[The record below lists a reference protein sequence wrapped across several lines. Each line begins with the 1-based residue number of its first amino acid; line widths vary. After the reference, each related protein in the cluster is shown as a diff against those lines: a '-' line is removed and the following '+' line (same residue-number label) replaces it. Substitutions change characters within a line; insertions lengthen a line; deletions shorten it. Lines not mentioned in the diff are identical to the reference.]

1 MVSAEKERR
10 LDGWQPFCDLL
21 WFDIH
26 SGCSSQPP
34 SLDSQ
39 LARTFQQPNNAEPDR
54 TPLHNSKHRNHIGDY
69 DFFNPN
75 LLAIANQLLANF
87 HSSLH
92 RSRIDIVIMTPLN
105 IPPFLSIAHSSNCM
119 YTDTHGK
126 HSNKSNDLRTQKR
139 IVCATRWPSRV
150 PRVENKR
157 RFPQTESTQYPES
170 SLHSLISTST
180 SAEQWYSLLRI
191 SRREYSGS
199 NGSSAISLPS
209 LVSDPYIQTT
219 SLHYRASI
227 QSSQQKQLFQRSFE
241 RIARRSLQ
249 IVKPQDVLNPHRFQ
263 LHSIESSATYL
274 ENHAAQIASLDFGN
288 GVFRKSEK
296 RVFRKQSKA
305 LRLNDLRTLPS
316 LHFHDPLVP
325 IAATHVTSKRA

>member
-26 SGCSSQPP
+26 SDCSSQPP

-75 LLAIANQLLANF
+75 LLAIANQLLANL

-92 RSRIDIVIMTPLN
+92 RSRIDIVIMTPLS

-219 SLHYRASI
+219 PLHYRASI
-227 QSSQQKQLFQRSFE
+227 QSSQEKQRHFSSQFGQRSLHPNHT
-241 RIARRSLQ
+241 SPLQ
-249 IVKPQDVLNPHRFQ
+249 SVDPKLPREASSCSNDRL
-263 LHSIESSATYL
+263 SESREGAC
-274 ENHAAQIASLDFGN
+274 
-288 GVFRKSEK
+288 R
-296 RVFRKQSKA
+296 
-305 LRLNDLRTLPS
+305 
-316 LHFHDPLVP
+316 
-325 IAATHVTSKRA
+325 

>member
-1 MVSAEKERR
+1 M
-10 LDGWQPFCDLL
+10 DGSRFVTYYGLIFTATVLHNLL
-21 WFDIH
+21 H
-26 SGCSSQPP
+26 SIRNLHEHSSSQ
-34 SLDSQ
+34 
-39 LARTFQQPNNAEPDR
+39 T
-54 TPLHNSKHRNHIGDY
+54 T
-69 DFFNPN
+69 PN
-75 LLAIANQLLANF
+75 LIELPFTTLNIDIILEITISSIPIFLAIANQLLANL

-92 RSRIDIVIMTPLN
+92 RSRIDIVIMTPLS

-219 SLHYRASI
+219 PLHYRASI
-227 QSSQQKQLFQRSFE
+227 QRSQEKQLLQRSYE

-249 IVKPQDVLNPHRFQ
+249 IVKPQYVLDPHRFQ
-263 LHSIESSATYL
+263 LHSIESSATHL
-274 ENHAAQIASLDFGN
+274 ENHAAQIAWLDFAN
-288 GVFRKSEK
+288 G
-296 RVFRKQSKA
+296 VFRKQSKA
-305 LRLNDLRTLPS
+305 LRPTICELYLPCTFTTRSSRS
-316 LHFHDPLVP
+316 LP
-325 IAATHVTSKRA
+325 RM

>member
-1 MVSAEKERR
+1 MVSAEIERR

-26 SGCSSQPP
+26 SDCSSQPP

-39 LARTFQQPNNAEPDR
+39 LTFQQPNNAEPDR
-54 TPLHNSKHRNHIGDY
+54 TPLHNSKHQNHIGDY

-75 LLAIANQLLANF
+75 LLAIANQLLANL

-119 YTDTHGK
+119 STDTHGK

-139 IVCATRWPSRV
+139 IVCATRWPSRA
-150 PRVENKR
+150 
-157 RFPQTESTQYPES
+157 QTESTQYPES

-209 LVSDPYIQTT
+209 LVSDPYIQIT

-227 QSSQQKQLFQRSFE
+227 QSSQQKR
-241 RIARRSLQ
+241 AAAPT
-249 IVKPQDVLNPHRFQ
+249 IV
-263 LHSIESSATYL
+263 
-274 ENHAAQIASLDFGN
+274 
-288 GVFRKSEK
+288 
-296 RVFRKQSKA
+296 
-305 LRLNDLRTLPS
+305 
-316 LHFHDPLVP
+316 
-325 IAATHVTSKRA
+325 

>member
-1 MVSAEKERR
+1 MVSAEKERK

-26 SGCSSQPP
+26 SDCSSQPP

-69 DFFNPN
+69 NFFNPN
-75 LLAIANQLLANF
+75 LLAIANQLLANL

-119 YTDTHGK
+119 STDTHGT

-227 QSSQQKQLFQRSFE
+227 QSSQQKRAAAPS
-241 RIARRSLQ
+241 
-249 IVKPQDVLNPHRFQ
+249 IV
-263 LHSIESSATYL
+263 
-274 ENHAAQIASLDFGN
+274 
-288 GVFRKSEK
+288 
-296 RVFRKQSKA
+296 
-305 LRLNDLRTLPS
+305 
-316 LHFHDPLVP
+316 
-325 IAATHVTSKRA
+325 